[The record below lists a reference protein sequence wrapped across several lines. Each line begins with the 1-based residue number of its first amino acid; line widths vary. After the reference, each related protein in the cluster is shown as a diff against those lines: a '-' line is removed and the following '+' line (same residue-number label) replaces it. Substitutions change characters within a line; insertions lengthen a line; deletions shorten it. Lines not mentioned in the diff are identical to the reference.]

1 MDLMTLLREGIASED
16 SVKTMS
22 KKSHAST
29 DQVSA
34 VLMSAIP
41 ALMAGMQK
49 NSESDEGASQLDIAL
64 DDHAQ
69 TDVSDITSFLDQVDS
84 EDGMK
89 ILNHILG
96 NDRETERIE
105 KNLAAR
111 TGAGKEQVAGILS
124 MAAPLLMSILGK
136 EKQKSKQKTSGDSK
150 DVLMSMLG
158 SMLSGGSGDSDL
170 DIGSLIQLATRD
182 NENDGKSDL
191 GSMIGDLLGGRKLF

>member
-1 MDLMTLLREGIASED
+1 MDLLTLLREGIASED
-16 SVKTMS
+16 SLKTMS

-49 NSESDEGASQLDIAL
+49 NSESEEGAFQLDKAL

-69 TDVSDITSFLDQVDS
+69 TDVSDINSFLDQVDT

-96 NDRETERIE
+96 NDRETERVE

-111 TGAGKEQVAGILS
+111 TGADKDQVAGILS
-124 MAAPLLMSILGK
+124 MAAPLLMSYLGK

-150 DVLMSMLG
+150 DALMSMLG
-158 SMLSGGSGDSDL
+158 SMLSGGSGDSGL
-170 DIGSLIQLATRD
+170 DIGSLIQFATRD
-182 NENDGKSDL
+182 SDNDGKSDL
-191 GSMIGDLLGGRKLF
+191 GSMLSGLLGGR